1 MSDVTAL
8 ASSSRYP
15 RIRGCA
21 GDVQLANGE
30 RFLVRTYLDEL
41 LRRPTRESAVDWV
54 NYVWSHPQAENLLT
68 ADEKQATLDALTA
81 ALGHVPVGTTASV
94 H

>member
-1 MSDVTAL
+1 VGSKW
-8 ASSSRYP
+8 
-15 RIRGCA
+15 
-21 GDVQLANGE
+21 E

-41 LRRPTRESAVDWV
+41 LRCPTRESAVDWV
-54 NYVWSHPQAENLLT
+54 KYVWSHPQAENLLT